1 MIDIKF
7 LRENPDIVKENIKK
21 KFQDKKIPLVDEV
34 IKLDK
39 DHRAIMQHGDE
50 LRNRICARLIEKIY
64 DYYNDFKNKS
74 FMTVYKEKSMLIG
87 QTVYIVSDDTKE
99 PLKVLDV
106 SDNAELIV
114 EHKDGRIEKLSSGE
128 VSVRPL

>member
-1 MIDIKF
+1 MIF
-7 LRENPDIVKENIKK
+7 FTE
-21 KFQDKKIPLVDEV
+21 
-34 IKLDK
+34 
-39 DHRAIMQHGDE
+39 E